1 MDFNLILT
9 IIGLLVSV
17 AGLIVSIISL
27 NNVLYIKNY
36 LNFDIKDNNKENK
49 SKNKVINKGDNNNIF
64 TGNNL

>member
-27 NNVLYIKNY
+27 NNVLYIKNN
-36 LNFDIKDNNKENK
+36 LNFDINDNK